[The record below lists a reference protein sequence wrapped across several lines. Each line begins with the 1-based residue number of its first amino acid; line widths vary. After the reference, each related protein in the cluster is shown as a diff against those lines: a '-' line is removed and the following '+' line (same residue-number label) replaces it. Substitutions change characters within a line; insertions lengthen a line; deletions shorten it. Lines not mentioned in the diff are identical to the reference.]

1 MGNLNKGVIKFMGKR
16 VYVDKFGGGYL
27 WGELPSGG
35 SQMLANFEIRGW
47 GAIQN
52 LFLTKKGQFVEGGEK
67 KAKEFQDSMQQF
79 IVDAI
84 NEKIER
90 ER

>member
-1 MGNLNKGVIKFMGKR
+1 MDNLNKDIIKFMGKR
-16 VYVDKFGGGYL
+16 VYLDKFGGGYL
-27 WGELPSGG
+27 WGEQPNGG
-35 SQMLANFEIRGW
+35 SQMLADFEIRGW

-52 LFLTKKGQFVEGGEK
+52 LFLNKKGQFVEGGEK
-67 KAKEFQDSMQQF
+67 KAEEFQDSMQQF

-84 NEKIER
+84 NEKMDR